1 MQALDIKYNYKM
13 TTPKDLNW
21 LRLYLIT
28 NRSLFESDNSFLG
41 ASEAALMGGVRTL
54 QLREKNLTDC
64 ELIELGSQLRILT
77 SNYNAR
83 LIINSRADIAKK
95 IDADGV
101 HLTESCAHA
110 NEIKSAFPGLI
121 VGVSTHSLEGAH
133 IAEAQGADYITF
145 SPIYATPSKANYGP
159 PQGLGLLRQVSQ
171 EVNLPVLALGG
182 ITLHRVSECLDQG
195 AFGVALISDIW
206 NSSHIK
212 EHSFK
217 YTQKFGG
224 NIL

>member
-28 NRSLFESDNSFLG
+28 NRSLFESDNSFLD

-224 NIL
+224 NTL

>member
-1 MQALDIKYNYKM
+1 MRHNKE
-13 TTPKDLNW
+13 TTLKGLNW

-28 NRSLFESDNSFLG
+28 NRSLFESDNNFLD
-41 ASEAALMGGVRTL
+41 ASEAALMGGVRAL

-64 ELIELGSQLRILT
+64 ELIELGNQLRILT
-77 SNYNAR
+77 SNYNAK
-83 LIINSRADIAKK
+83 LIMNSRADIAKI

-101 HLTESCAHA
+101 HLTENSAHA
-110 NEIKSAFPGLI
+110 NEIKSTFPDLI
-121 VGVSTHSLEGAH
+121 VGVSTHSLEAAQ

-182 ITLHRVSECLDQG
+182 ITLHRVSECLEQG

-224 NIL
+224 NTL

>member
-28 NRSLFESDNSFLG
+28 NRSLFESDNNFLD
-41 ASEAALMGGVRTL
+41 ASEAALMGGVRAL

-133 IAEAQGADYITF
+133 IAEAKGADYITF

-224 NIL
+224 NTL

>member
-1 MQALDIKYNYKM
+1 VQALDIKYNYKM

-28 NRSLFESDNSFLG
+28 NRSLFESDNNFLD
-41 ASEAALMGGVRTL
+41 ASEAALMGGVRAL

>member
-28 NRSLFESDNSFLG
+28 NRSLFESDNNFLD
-41 ASEAALMGGVRTL
+41 ASESALMGGVRTL

-145 SPIYATPSKANYGP
+145 SPIYATPSKVNYGP
-159 PQGLGLLRQVSQ
+159 PQGLALLRQVSQ

>member
-1 MQALDIKYNYKM
+1 MLALDIKYNYKM

-28 NRSLFESDNSFLG
+28 NRSLFESDNNFLD
-41 ASEAALMGGVRTL
+41 ASEAALMGGVRAL

>member
-1 MQALDIKYNYKM
+1 MQALDINYPYKM
-13 TTPKDLNW
+13 TTLKGLNW

-28 NRSLFESDNSFLG
+28 NRSLFESDNNFLE
-41 ASEAALMGGVRTL
+41 ASEAALMGGVRAL

-64 ELIELGSQLRILT
+64 ELIELGNQLRILT
-77 SNYNAR
+77 SNYNAK
-83 LIINSRADIAKK
+83 LIMNSRADIAKI

-101 HLTESCAHA
+101 HLTENSAHA
-110 NEIKSAFPGLI
+110 NEIKSTFPDLI
-121 VGVSTHSLEGAH
+121 VGVSTHSLEAAQ

-182 ITLHRVSECLDQG
+182 ITLHRVSECLEQG

-224 NIL
+224 NTL

>member
-1 MQALDIKYNYKM
+1 MQALDTNYTYKM
-13 TTPKDLNW
+13 TISQDLNW

-28 NRSLFESDNSFLG
+28 NRSLFENDNNFLE
-41 ASEAALMGGVRTL
+41 ASEAALMGGVRAL

-64 ELIELGSQLRILT
+64 ELIELGNQLRILT
-77 SNYNAR
+77 SNYNAK
-83 LIINSRADIAKK
+83 LIMNSRADIAKI

-101 HLTESCAHA
+101 HLTENSAHA
-110 NEIKSAFPGLI
+110 NEIKSTFPDLI
-121 VGVSTHSLEGAH
+121 VGVSTHSLEAAQ

-182 ITLHRVSECLDQG
+182 ITLHRVSECLEQG

-224 NIL
+224 NTL

>member
-1 MQALDIKYNYKM
+1 MQALDINYPYKM
-13 TTPKDLNW
+13 TTLKDLNW

-28 NRSLFESDNSFLG
+28 NRSLFENDNNFLE
-41 ASEAALMGGVRTL
+41 ASEAALMGGVRAL

-64 ELIELGSQLRILT
+64 ELIELGNQLRILT
-77 SNYNAR
+77 SNYNAK
-83 LIINSRADIAKK
+83 LIMNSRADIAKI

-101 HLTESCAHA
+101 HLTENSAHA
-110 NEIKSAFPGLI
+110 NEIKSTFPDLI
-121 VGVSTHSLEGAH
+121 VGVSTHSLEAAQ

-182 ITLHRVSECLDQG
+182 ITLHRVSECLEQG

-224 NIL
+224 NTL

>member
-1 MQALDIKYNYKM
+1 MQALDINYPYKM
-13 TTPKDLNW
+13 TTLKGLNW

-28 NRSLFESDNSFLG
+28 NRSLFESDNNFLE
-41 ASEAALMGGVRTL
+41 ASEAALMGGVRAL

-64 ELIELGSQLRILT
+64 ELIELGNQLRILT
-77 SNYNAR
+77 SNYNAK
-83 LIINSRADIAKK
+83 LIMNSRADIAKI

-101 HLTESCAHA
+101 HLTENSAHA
-110 NEIKSAFPGLI
+110 NEIKSTLPDLI
-121 VGVSTHSLEGAH
+121 VGVSTHSLEAAQ

-182 ITLHRVSECLDQG
+182 ITLHRVSECLEQG

-224 NIL
+224 NTL

>member
-1 MQALDIKYNYKM
+1 VQALDINYPYKM
-13 TTPKDLNW
+13 TTLKGLNW

-28 NRSLFESDNSFLG
+28 NRSLFESDNNFLE
-41 ASEAALMGGVRTL
+41 ASEAALMGGVRAL

-64 ELIELGSQLRILT
+64 ELIELGNQLRILT
-77 SNYNAR
+77 SNYNAK
-83 LIINSRADIAKK
+83 LIMNSRADIAKI

-101 HLTESCAHA
+101 HLTENSAHA
-110 NEIKSAFPGLI
+110 NEIKSTFPDLI
-121 VGVSTHSLEGAH
+121 VGVSTHSLEAAQ

-159 PQGLGLLRQVSQ
+159 PQGLSLLRQVSQ

-182 ITLHRVSECLDQG
+182 ITLHRVSECLEQG

-224 NIL
+224 NTL

>member
-1 MQALDIKYNYKM
+1 MQALDINYPYKM
-13 TTPKDLNW
+13 TTLKGLNW

-28 NRSLFESDNSFLG
+28 NRSLFESDNNFLE
-41 ASEAALMGGVRTL
+41 ASEAALMGGVRAL

-64 ELIELGSQLRILT
+64 ELIELGNQLRILT
-77 SNYNAR
+77 SNYNAK
-83 LIINSRADIAKK
+83 LIMNSRADIAKI

-101 HLTESCAHA
+101 HLTENSAHA
-110 NEIKSAFPGLI
+110 NEIKSTFPDLI
-121 VGVSTHSLEGAH
+121 VGVSTHSLEAAQ

-159 PQGLGLLRQVSQ
+159 PQGLGLLRQVTQ

>member
-1 MQALDIKYNYKM
+1 MQALDINYPYKM
-13 TTPKDLNW
+13 TTLKDLNW

-28 NRSLFESDNSFLG
+28 NRSLFESDNNFLE
-41 ASEAALMGGVRTL
+41 ASEAALMGGVRAL

-64 ELIELGSQLRILT
+64 ELIELGNQLRILT
-77 SNYNAR
+77 SNYNAK
-83 LIINSRADIAKK
+83 LIMNSRADIAKI

-101 HLTESCAHA
+101 HLTENSAHA
-110 NEIKSAFPGLI
+110 NEIKSTFPDLI
-121 VGVSTHSLEGAH
+121 VGVSTHSLEAAQ

-182 ITLHRVSECLDQG
+182 ITLHRVSECLEQG

-224 NIL
+224 NTL

>member
-1 MQALDIKYNYKM
+1 MQALDINYPYKM
-13 TTPKDLNW
+13 TTLKDLNW

-28 NRSLFESDNSFLG
+28 NRSLFESDNNFLE
-41 ASEAALMGGVRTL
+41 ASEAALMGGVRAL

-64 ELIELGSQLRILT
+64 ELIELGNQLRILT
-77 SNYNAR
+77 SNYNAK
-83 LIINSRADIAKK
+83 LIMNSRADIAKI

-101 HLTESCAHA
+101 HLTENSAHA
-110 NEIKSAFPGLI
+110 NEIKSTFPDLI
-121 VGVSTHSLEGAH
+121 VGVSTHSLEAAQT
-133 IAEAQGADYITF
+133 AEAQGADYITF

-182 ITLHRVSECLDQG
+182 ITLHRVSECLEQG

-224 NIL
+224 NTL

>member
-1 MQALDIKYNYKM
+1 VQALDIKYNYKM

-28 NRSLFESDNSFLG
+28 NRSLFESDNNFLD
-41 ASEAALMGGVRTL
+41 ASESALMGGVRTL

-145 SPIYATPSKANYGP
+145 SPIYATPSKVNYGP
-159 PQGLGLLRQVSQ
+159 PQGLALLRQVSQ

>member
-1 MQALDIKYNYKM
+1 MQALDINYPYKM
-13 TTPKDLNW
+13 TTLKGLNW

-28 NRSLFESDNSFLG
+28 NRSLFESDNNFLE
-41 ASEAALMGGVRTL
+41 ASEAALMGGVRAL

-64 ELIELGSQLRILT
+64 ELIELGNQLRILT
-77 SNYNAR
+77 SNYNAK
-83 LIINSRADIAKK
+83 LIMNSRADIAKI

-101 HLTESCAHA
+101 HLTENSAHA
-110 NEIKSAFPGLI
+110 NEIKSTFPDLI
-121 VGVSTHSLEGAH
+121 VGVSTHSLEAAQ
-133 IAEAQGADYITF
+133 IAEAKGADYITF

-182 ITLHRVSECLDQG
+182 ITLHRVSECLEQG

-224 NIL
+224 NTL

>member
-28 NRSLFESDNSFLG
+28 NRSLFESDNSFLD

>member
-1 MQALDIKYNYKM
+1 MRHNKE
-13 TTPKDLNW
+13 TTLKGLNW

-28 NRSLFESDNSFLG
+28 NRSLFESDNNFLE
-41 ASEAALMGGVRTL
+41 ASEAALMGGVRAL

-64 ELIELGSQLRILT
+64 ELIELGNQLRILT
-77 SNYNAR
+77 SNYNAK
-83 LIINSRADIAKK
+83 LIMNSRADIAKI

-101 HLTESCAHA
+101 HLTENSAHA
-110 NEIKSAFPGLI
+110 NEIKSTFPDLI
-121 VGVSTHSLEGAH
+121 VGVSTHSLEAAQ

-171 EVNLPVLALGG
+171 KVNLPVLALGG
-182 ITLHRVSECLDQG
+182 ITLHRVSECLEQG

-224 NIL
+224 NTL

>member
-1 MQALDIKYNYKM
+1 VQAFDIKYNYKM
-13 TTPKDLNW
+13 TTPKDINR

-28 NRSLFESDNSFLG
+28 NRSLFESNNNFLD

-145 SPIYATPSKANYGP
+145 SPIYATPSKVNYGP
-159 PQGLGLLRQVSQ
+159 PQGLALLRQVSQ